1 MYGRFCGVVI
11 SILSILS
18 VVGAME
24 IRIHNPSFESPSI
37 DPNGFGAVPV
47 VEGWV
52 ELDRDLIGS
61 TNTGVF
67 INTPL
72 GSPDRLVNADG
83 IQLAFLGSQQGNGF
97 QQQLQQVYQS
107 GFAYQL
113 TVGVG
118 ISMRFPPLPEDQLE
132 VGLYY
137 MDGNDL
143 KRLASRAIGPEGL
156 RWDWLEQIQLIC
168 PVVSGEDACVGRPIV
183 IGIYAL
189 GPAGGFWVLDEVRLE
204 AWLAAPIRVSNWSFE
219 VPQVD
224 PTSMVPTKDIPGWL
238 SDNSNCGILAGSAIS
253 LDSALDGAQLAC
265 IPAWDSVGLYQQ
277 LGDPLRPYYSY
288 LLTSLVGLMPSN
300 PPGMTDLL
308 QITVY
313 LHDGIDR
320 IDVLNLQVPASCPC
334 LVQGG
339 LRNVAAISGVPG
351 NLVAKGPAG
360 IAVRGLG
367 NSNGYWLLDAVEL
380 SEMMPEPVPVA
391 NWSFESPNIDPTGF
405 GVVPT
410 MDGWIELDCD
420 PLGSTNTGL
429 FINTPQG
436 SPDRLVN
443 ADGLQLAFLGTQQG
457 NAIEQDLQPVYSPG
471 YAYRLTV
478 GVGISWRF
486 PPSGNDRLEIA
497 LFYRDGGNSFDI
509 ARHLIGPEGLSS
521 NRLEFFS
528 VHLPEVGS
536 QDPWAGKAIGVAVRS
551 VGQPG
556 GFWVIDRVQLG
567 RVAANGG

>member
-1 MYGRFCGVVI
+1 MSRRFPVVLI
-11 SILSILS
+11 AILSILS
-18 VVGAME
+18 AVWAIE
-24 IRIHNPSFESPSI
+24 IRINNPSFEAPSI
-37 DPNGFGAVPV
+37 DPNGFGVVPV

-52 ELDRDLIGS
+52 ELDRDLMGS

-67 INTPL
+67 INTPQ

-97 QQQLQQVYQS
+97 QQQLEQVYES

-137 MDGNDL
+137 IDGNNL
-143 KRLASRAIGPEGL
+143 RRLGCRTIGPEGL
-156 RWDWLEQIQLIC
+156 RWDRLEQVKLIC

-183 IGIYAL
+183 VGIYAL
-189 GPAGGFWVLDEVRLE
+189 GPAGGFWVLDDVRLE
-204 AWLAAPIRVSNWSFE
+204 AWLAAPIRISNWSFE

-238 SDNSNCGILAGSAIS
+238 SDNSNCGILAGSAIG
-253 LDSALDGAQLAC
+253 LDSGMDGAQLAC
-265 IPAWDSVGLYQQ
+265 IPAADTVGFYQD
-277 LGDPLRPYYSY
+277 LADTLRPYYSY
-288 LLTSLVGLMPSN
+288 LLSGLVGHMPGN
-300 PPGMTDLL
+300 PPGGTDLL
-308 QITVY
+308 QIALY
-313 LHDGIDR
+313 LHEGVNR
-320 IDVLNLQVPASCPC
+320 LDVLDLKVPASCPR
-334 LVQGG
+334 LWQGG
-339 LRNVAAISGVPG
+339 LRDIAMISGVPG
-351 NLVAKGPAG
+351 DLAGGPGG
-360 IAVRGLG
+360 IAIRGLG
-367 NSNGYWLLDAVEL
+367 NSGGYWLLDAVEL
-380 SEMMPEPVPVA
+380 SELMPEPVPVA
-391 NWSFESPNIDPTGF
+391 NWSFESPSIDPTGF

-410 MDGWIELDCD
+410 MDCWLELDCD
-420 PLGSTNTGL
+420 PIGSTNTGV

-436 SPDRLVN
+436 SPDRLMN

-457 NAIEQDLQPVYSPG
+457 NGIEQELRSVYSQG

-486 PPSGNDRLEIA
+486 PPSGQDRLEIA
-497 LFYRDGGNSFDI
+497 FFYRDGGKSFYI
-509 ARHLIGPEGLSS
+509 ASHLVGPEGLSS
-521 NRLEFFS
+521 DRLEFFS
-528 VHLPEVGS
+528 AYLPEVGS
-536 QDPWAGKAIGVAVRS
+536 QDAWAGKPIGVAIRS

-567 RVAANGG
+567 RVPASGG